1 MLFLIGLGMDVKDLS
16 VRALEAVKKSDAVYL
31 EQYTTFVSEDYLS
44 YLRRE
49 TGKEIRPLDRSAVEE
64 NALRTLAGAKGGSI
78 AILVPGDPLIATTH
92 HATLLDTATKSGVSY
107 VVYHAP
113 SIYTAAIGES
123 GLDVYKF
130 GPPVTLPF
138 WSERYKPTSFLDVID
153 KNVRNDEHSLL
164 LLDIDQ
170 PAGRMMTLGD
180 AVELLRK
187 AEKDKEY
194 GIIDDSL
201 KLLVLGDVGKP
212 SELIKYVSIGEAAE
226 VESLFAGKILT
237 IIIPATP
244 SFAEEEALSKF
255 A

>member
-1 MLFLIGLGMDVKDLS
+1 VRIAYEGSWFDDEQQALLF
-16 VRALEAVKKSDAVYL
+16 
-31 EQYTTFVSEDYLS
+31 QNPFQ
-44 YLRRE
+44 
-49 TGKEIRPLDRSAVEE
+49 P
-64 NALRTLAGAKGGSI
+64 
-78 AILVPGDPLIATTH
+78 LVPGSTAGLLSLDPNNDLQQAS
-92 HATLLDTATKSGVSY
+92 LSG
-107 VVYHAP
+107 
-113 SIYTAAIGES
+113 E
-123 GLDVYKF
+123 
-130 GPPVTLPF
+130 VTLPF